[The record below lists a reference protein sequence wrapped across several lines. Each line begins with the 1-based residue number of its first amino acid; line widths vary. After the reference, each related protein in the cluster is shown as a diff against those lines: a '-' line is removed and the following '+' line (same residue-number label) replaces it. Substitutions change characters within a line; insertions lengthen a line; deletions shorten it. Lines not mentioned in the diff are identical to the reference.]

1 MRFYSTDF
9 GISKVDAVSGT
20 VCCEAQAEYRHC
32 SHLGVFKKGMRQ
44 IRLRKQPKAIKHMCR
59 TIAKAWGIG
68 LITYR
73 IIKPTLMFFSTS
85 SLLLYVHFT
94 NISFPKTQEINIFD
108 LLKAMLGLTFLSLSL
123 SPQTWAVQSAAVYQ
137 WQGCNDVEDEVL
149 WKELTIT
156 SFLGLSLAN

>member
-1 MRFYSTDF
+1 MQSAALSVAKLRA
-9 GISKVDAVSGT
+9 K
-20 VCCEAQAEYRHC
+20 YRRC

-44 IRLRKQPKAIKHMCR
+44 IRLRKQSKAIKHMCH
-59 TIAKAWGIG
+59 TIARAWGIG

-108 LLKAMLGLTFLSLSL
+108 LLKAMLGLTFFSLSLSL
-123 SPQTWAVQSAAVYQ
+123 HRLEQFRVLLFINDKAVMMWKMKCCEKNSLSPP
-137 WQGCNDVEDEVL
+137 
-149 WKELTIT
+149 
-156 SFLGLSLAN
+156 FLGFLWLIKDSCKAM